1 MFRQFSI
8 CLAVTCA
15 AMLASV
21 GISRAESF
29 GYTTRIETQPV
40 YGATTTVEH
49 GVRVIRPLPPVRQVI
64 INPNGTPLSLGFNET
79 NVYSYGMDYNYDY
92 GRMRRNNLGA
102 AYGVD
107 GPIYSYPA
115 YGPRFGRHH
124 RGHGRFGHRF
134 PMHRGHGH
142 AGPGHMGPQ
151 HGVGAIAGPGGH

>member
-1 MFRQFSI
+1 MVSI
-8 CLAVTCA
+8 
-15 AMLASV
+15 AMLALA
-21 GISRAESF
+21 GISRAD

-64 INPNGTPLSLGFNET
+64 INPNRTPLSLGFNET
-79 NVYSYGMDYNYDY
+79 NVYEHGANYNEDS
-92 GRMRRNNLGA
+92 GRARRDNLGA

-115 YGPRFGRHH
+115 YGRRFG

-134 PMHRGHGH
+134 PNNGGHGH
-142 AGPGHMGPQ
+142 AGPRHAGPQ

>member
-1 MFRQFSI
+1 
-8 CLAVTCA
+8 
-15 AMLASV
+15 MLRHDEHLRCSRSPES
-21 GISRAESF
+21 SRAD

-64 INPNGTPLSLGFNET
+64 INPNRTPLSLGFNET
-79 NVYSYGMDYNYDY
+79 NVYELQRELQTDDY
-92 GRMRRNNLGA
+92 GRVRRDNLG

-115 YGPRFGRHH
+115 YGRRFG

-134 PMHRGHGH
+134 PDMAATVMPVVVTRVPNT
-142 AGPGHMGPQ
+142 AA
-151 HGVGAIAGPGGH
+151 AIAGPAATEH